1 MVAGGAYYGERIQSW
16 RPRGH
21 LVAHLTE
28 HKKRVS
34 GKRQNID
41 YLVIYK
47 LIIPISYISHQGTID
62 INIYT

>member
-1 MVAGGAYYGERIQSW
+1 MVAGGAYYGERTQSW

-34 GKRQNID
+34 GKRKNMK
-41 YLVIYK
+41 YK
-47 LIIPISYISHQGTID
+47 LIIYI
-62 INIYT
+62 